1 MSATPLEKVSWA
13 IYCPFPG
20 VKAYAEFSFAERSWK
35 TGTRY
40 SKLRGGSYTARR
52 YEAPIEV
59 MTLDL
64 GTDDYVILKHKD
76 HKQDGPGKVVMSY
89 PHLRRFIEGLQDA
102 LELVR
107 DGCFEEVEGAYQL
120 TDQGYQAEHTI
131 HDMHNGAIITL
142 QPTIFTRVL
151 EEGAGDNEVEL
162 AGEPGMRMFLN
173 GDLYSDVT
181 LDEYAT
187 FVEFYE
193 RFDLFATSRSAVQ
206 VAVAQLGGIPGVTM
220 SKTAAA
226 QPTRRPT
233 AAANGLG
240 ARKK

>member
-1 MSATPLEKVSWA
+1 
-13 IYCPFPG
+13 
-20 VKAYAEFSFAERSWK
+20 
-35 TGTRY
+35 
-40 SKLRGGSYTARR
+40 
-52 YEAPIEV
+52 
-59 MTLDL
+59 
-64 GTDDYVILKHKD
+64 
-76 HKQDGPGKVVMSY
+76 
-89 PHLRRFIEGLQDA
+89 
-102 LELVR
+102 
-107 DGCFEEVEGAYQL
+107 
-120 TDQGYQAEHTI
+120 
-131 HDMHNGAIITL
+131 MHNGATITL
-142 QPTIFTRVL
+142 QPTVFTRVL
-151 EEGAGDNEVEL
+151 EEVAGDDEVEL
-162 AGEPGMRMFLN
+162 SGEPGMRMFLN